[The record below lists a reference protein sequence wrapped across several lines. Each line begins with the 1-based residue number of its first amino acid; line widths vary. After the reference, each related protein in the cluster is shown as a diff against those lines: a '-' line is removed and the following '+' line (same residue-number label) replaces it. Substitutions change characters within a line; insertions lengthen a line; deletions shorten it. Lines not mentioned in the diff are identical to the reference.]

1 MDRPVKEISSPIVAL
16 ENDASVGNALA
27 AMVQNNV
34 RNMVIRAEKGSG
46 ANNMQII
53 NDRKILEFLL
63 SHDGRQ
69 MMSEKGL
76 TGLYEIKVAELEMLV
91 PKQVEPDMPARKAGE
106 LMSDIS
112 TPCLLVNAAEH
123 PHHPDSIITPW
134 DIVMRGFR
142 NKDGSAAQEIDL
154 LG

>member
-1 MDRPVKEISSPIVAL
+1 
-16 ENDASVGNALA
+16 
-27 AMVQNNV
+27 MVQNNV